1 MDGDVFTPAEE
12 EPPRPTVLWTGR
24 HDDPR
29 KNTALLLRAFARI
42 APSLPAARLV
52 LAGKAGPAY
61 LPHLVSQLG
70 LQGRVDFLGYRPDA
84 DLPGIYHQA
93 SVFAIP
99 SDQEGL
105 CIAGLEAMA
114 SGLPVV
120 STRCGGPE
128 AFVVH
133 GQTGLLVSPHAEA
146 ELADALFHLLSDETV
161 RRRLG
166 RQARALVERDYT
178 FRVFARHLRKVYDQ
192 VWPGALHNR
201 PPSGEIL
208 LLSVGPRRPGT

>member
-1 MDGDVFTPAEE
+1 
-12 EPPRPTVLWTGR
+12 
-24 HDDPR
+24 DPR
-29 KNTALLLRAFARI
+29 KNTALLLRAFARL

-52 LAGKAGPAY
+52 LAGKASSAY
-61 LPHLVSQLG
+61 LPRLVGQLG
-70 LQGRVDFLGYRPDA
+70 LEGRVDFLGYRPDA
-84 DLPGIYHQA
+84 EMPGIYRQA

-133 GQTGLLVSPHAEA
+133 GQTGLLVSPHAET
-146 ELADALFHLLSDETV
+146 ELADALYHLLTDETA
-161 RRRLG
+161 RRRMA
-166 RQARALVERDYT
+166 RQARGLVERDYT
-178 FRVFARHLRKVYDQ
+178 F
-192 VWPGALHNR
+192 
-201 PPSGEIL
+201 
-208 LLSVGPRRPGT
+208 